1 MRTPIVA
8 GNWKMNKTVDEAVDF
23 VNQIKD
29 NLPDPKIQ
37 ETVLAA
43 PTIDLVP
50 MIDAAKNT
58 FLKIAAEN
66 CYYKDAGAYTG
77 ETSPT
82 ALYKAG
88 IHHVILGHSER
99 RQLFHETDEMI
110 NLKVRA
116 ALKAGLCP
124 IVCCDETM
132 GRRVAGKKV
141 HWVVSRILAD
151 LKSLD
156 AADVEKVTIAYE
168 PSWAIGTGQSM
179 APDEAEEGCYLI
191 RQTIADM
198 FNDNIANNVRI
209 LYGGSVEVSNI
220 NTLMASQDIDGV
232 LVGGASLDPQT
243 FLKLV
248 HHSGI

>member
-1 MRTPIVA
+1 MRSPIVA
-8 GNWKMNKTVDEAVDF
+8 GNWKMNKTVEEAVDF

-29 NLPDPKIQ
+29 HLPDPSVQ

-43 PTIDLVP
+43 PTIALVP
-50 MIDAAKNT
+50 MVKAAQGSP
-58 FLKIAAEN
+58 LKIAAEN

-82 ALYKAG
+82 TLYSAN

-99 RQLFHETDEMI
+99 RRLFNENDQMI
-110 NLKVRA
+110 NLKVHA
-116 ALKAGLCP
+116 ALAAGLCP
-124 IVCCDETM
+124 IVCCDDTM

-151 LKSLD
+151 LHDLK

-168 PSWAIGTGQSM
+168 PSWAIGTGESM
-179 APDEAEEGCYLI
+179 DPAQAEEGCYLI

-198 FNDNIANNVRI
+198 YGDEIADNVRI
-209 LYGGSVEVSNI
+209 LYGGSVNTSNI
-220 NTLMASQDIDGV
+220 NRLMASEDIDGV
-232 LVGGASLDPQT
+232 LAGGASLDPDT
-243 FLKLV
+243 FLNLV
-248 HHSGI
+248 NH